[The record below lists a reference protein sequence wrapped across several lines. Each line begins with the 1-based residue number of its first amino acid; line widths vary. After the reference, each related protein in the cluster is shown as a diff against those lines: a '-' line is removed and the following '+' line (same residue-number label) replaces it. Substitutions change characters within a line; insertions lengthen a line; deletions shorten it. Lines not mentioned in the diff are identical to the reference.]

1 MEENT
6 NLKEQDIQENEG
18 QAKEPETKPTEKPCT
33 IFGKWDKS
41 IMARREAKEKKKE
54 EKKKAPK
61 GSKAAKIGGA
71 VVIGGTVLYG
81 IGKAVVNHFASGG
94 DCTNPEMSG
103 ETQDNESSFTSVET
117 DIPSEG
123 NGEA

>member
-1 MEENT
+1 MEENN
-6 NLKEQDIQENEG
+6 NLKEQEVQENEG
-18 QAKEPETKPTEKPCT
+18 QAKEPEMKDAEKPCT

-41 IMARREAKEKKKE
+41 IMAKREAKEKKKE

-61 GSKAAKIGGA
+61 GNKVAKIGGA
-71 VVIGGTVLYG
+71 IVLTGSVLYG
-81 IGKAVVNHFASGG
+81 VGKVVANHFASGG
-94 DCTNPEMSG
+94 DCTNPEMSA
-103 ETQDNESSFTSVET
+103 ETQPSESSFTSGET

>member
-1 MEENT
+1 MEENI
-6 NLKEQDIQENEG
+6 NLKEQEVQENEG
-18 QAKEPETKPTEKPCT
+18 QEKETEKPCT

-41 IMARREAKEKKKE
+41 IMAKREAKEKKKE

-61 GSKAAKIGGA
+61 GNKVAKIGGA
-71 VVIGGTVLYG
+71 IVLTGSVLYG
-81 IGKAVVNHFASGG
+81 VGKVVANHFASGG
-94 DCTNPEMSG
+94 DCTNPEMGG
-103 ETQDNESSFTSVET
+103 ETQPSESSFTSVET